1 MSYFSKS
8 FPVPDHIAAPRQMPE
23 RLKQK
28 TNDEFFEVKPL
39 GEESLMEMKAARC
52 GIARLLD
59 WSRHFARTN
68 IAPHQR

>member
-1 MSYFSKS
+1 
-8 FPVPDHIAAPRQMPE
+8 MPE

-52 GIARLLD
+52 GIARLLIGVEISLARI
-59 WSRHFARTN
+59 SRPINAAHNQSAT
-68 IAPHQR
+68 QLL

>member
-1 MSYFSKS
+1 
-8 FPVPDHIAAPRQMPE
+8 MPE

-39 GEESLMEMKAARC
+39 GEERLVEMKAARC

-59 WSRHFARTN
+59 WSPHCARTN
-68 IAPHQR
+68 IALNQR

>member
-1 MSYFSKS
+1 
-8 FPVPDHIAAPRQMPE
+8 MPE

-52 GIARLLD
+52 GIARLLIGVEISLARI
-59 WSRHFARTN
+59 SRLINAAHNQSAT
-68 IAPHQR
+68 QLL